1 MATGG
6 GLGLAE
12 AALQLI
18 FNADNLTA
26 EKISSIAKDIK
37 RLGASL
43 EVEANRVK
51 NFKVNVHWKSRVINV
66 PIAVQNIKDLIHDL
80 SVGLKQKV
88 QSIEQPF
95 ITFAHDLKLIG
106 EEVPDPNI
114 TRFTHALD
122 QVQTFVTQLNIL
134 VGEVANALQSSLSLT
149 ALFDRVINDL
159 EHLEDLFLKQSSKRE
174 KKTITYYKRV

>member
-26 EKISSIAKDIK
+26 EKIESIAKDLK

-43 EVEANRVK
+43 QVEAKRVK
-51 NFKVNVHWKSRVINV
+51 NFKIDVHWKSRVINV
-66 PIAVQNIKDLIHDL
+66 PIAIDHIKDLVHDL
-80 SVGLKQKV
+80 TTGLKEKV
-88 QSIEQPF
+88 QTIEQPF

-114 TRFTHALD
+114 TRFTHAID
-122 QVQTFVTQLNIL
+122 QVQTFITQLNIL
-134 VGEVANALQSSLSLT
+134 VGEVADALQSSLSLT
-149 ALFDRVINDL
+149 SLFDRVIDDI
-159 EHLEDLFLKQSSKRE
+159 EHLEDIFLSQKSKRE
-174 KKTITYYKRV
+174 KTTLTYYKRQ